1 MKAAPVHSRY
11 SSRRSWEGRRSAA
24 KGTPRPSPGGHLAD
38 WQWQPAADANCG
50 RRTLALPT
58 HLPISITA
66 PAVLR
71 LAGAAARTK
80 HELAFASGCVGKR
93 QTLSI
98 TLDGERPGGQVCT
111 LGSKVIMELFE
122 VGELQRL
129 QEFAVGGQRC

>member
-1 MKAAPVHSRY
+1 M
-11 SSRRSWEGRRSAA
+11 
-24 KGTPRPSPGGHLAD
+24 
-38 WQWQPAADANCG
+38 
-50 RRTLALPT
+50 

-80 HELAFASGCVGKR
+80 HKLAFASGCVGKR

-98 TLDGERPGGQVCT
+98 ALDGERPGGQVCT

-122 VGELQRL
+122 VGELQQL
-129 QEFAVGGQRC
+129 QEFCRWWPAVLILCSSAALGLNMRAWI